1 MRGQPLSDSEIDYR
15 MALRSAAR
23 NYQRS
28 LLITAGIAAVGLAV
42 LWATVSLQAGVLF
55 CAGLGLGVL
64 NSQMVQRSLVRAVTE
79 GTADRKA
86 ITLGVLRRLA
96 LITALAAGLAYFYRP
111 DGWLVFVG
119 LMIFQ
124 MLTIA
129 TVLGGLAR
137 QVKRS

>member
-1 MRGQPLSDSEIDYR
+1 
-15 MALRSAAR
+15 
-23 NYQRS
+23 
-28 LLITAGIAAVGLAV
+28 
-42 LWATVSLQAGVLF
+42 
-55 CAGLGLGVL
+55 
-64 NSQMVQRSLVRAVTE
+64 
-79 GTADRKA
+79 
-86 ITLGVLRRLA
+86 
-96 LITALAAGLAYFYRP
+96 LAYFYRP

>member
-1 MRGQPLSDSEIDYR
+1 
-15 MALRSAAR
+15 
-23 NYQRS
+23 
-28 LLITAGIAAVGLAV
+28 
-42 LWATVSLQAGVLF
+42 
-55 CAGLGLGVL
+55 
-64 NSQMVQRSLVRAVTE
+64 MVQRSLVRAVTRARRPH
-79 GTADRKA
+79 GH
-86 ITLGVLRRLA
+86 TLGVLRRLA